1 VTETSVRSESRTQRR
16 DRLLDATAAI
26 VISDGWASVTMSRL
40 AAAVQISRQSVY
52 NELGGKDK
60 LAVALV
66 TRENDRFLAA
76 VQLRLLAN
84 QDNMTAAIMAAVR
97 SALELGEENPLIK
110 AVVSVGHGNEVVLLP
125 LLTVR
130 PEPVLEAA
138 VTMMTTFADEHW
150 TNRVATRRELDE
162 LMDAVVRLTLSHL
175 VQPRWPVARVTAM
188 IGRMVDAAQCGA
200 TQFAAGQS

>member
-1 VTETSVRSESRTQRR
+1 VTDTDVRTENRAQRR

-26 VISDGWASVTMSRL
+26 VISDGWSNVTMSRL

-52 NELGGKDK
+52 NELGGKGE
-60 LAVALV
+60 LAIALV
-66 TRENDRFLAA
+66 TRESDRFLAA

-84 QDNMTAAIMAAVR
+84 QDNMTTAVTAAVR
-97 SALELGEENPLIK
+97 SALELGEESPLIK
-110 AVVSVGHGNEVVLLP
+110 AVISAGHGNEVVLLP

-138 VTMMTTFADEHW
+138 VAMMTTFADEHW
-150 TNRVATRRELDE
+150 GDLVGTRGELAE

-175 VQPRWPVARVTAM
+175 VQPRWSTERVTAM
-188 IGRMVDAAQCGA
+188 IGRMVDAAQWA
-200 TQFAAGQS
+200 DVQS

>member
-1 VTETSVRSESRTQRR
+1 MTETDIRSDSRVERR
-16 DRLLDATAAI
+16 ERLLDATAAI
-26 VISDGWASVTMSRL
+26 VIKNGWASVTMSRL
-40 AAAVQISRQSVY
+40 ATALQISRQSVY
-52 NELGGKDK
+52 NELGSKDK

-84 QDNMTAAIMAAVR
+84 QDDMTAAVAAAVQA
-97 SALELGEENPLIK
+97 ALDQAEGNPLIK
-110 AVVSVGHGNEVVLLP
+110 AVVSGSHGNEDVLLP

-138 VTMMTTFADEHW
+138 VAMMTEFADQHW
-150 TNRVATRRELDE
+150 ADQVGPREQLHE

-175 VQPRWPVARVTAM
+175 VQPRWPTARVTAM
-188 IGRMVDAAQCGA
+188 IARMVKHAQA
-200 TQFAAGQS
+200 STAQP

>member
-1 VTETSVRSESRTQRR
+1 MTETDVRSDSRVQRR
-16 DRLLDATAAI
+16 ERLLDATAAI
-26 VISDGWASVTMSRL
+26 VINDGWACVTMSRL
-40 AAAVQISRQSVY
+40 AAALQISRQSVY
-52 NELGGKDK
+52 NELGSKDK

-84 QDNMTAAIMAAVR
+84 QDDMTAAVAAAVQA
-97 SALELGEENPLIK
+97 ALDQAEGNPLIK
-110 AVVSVGHGNEVVLLP
+110 AVVSGSHGNEDVLLP

-138 VTMMTTFADEHW
+138 VAMMTEFADQHW
-150 TNRVATRRELDE
+150 AGRVGPADQLHE

-175 VQPRWPVARVTAM
+175 VQPRWPTARVTAM
-188 IGRMVDAAQCGA
+188 IGRMVEHAQASAA
-200 TQFAAGQS
+200 

>member
-1 VTETSVRSESRTQRR
+1 VTDTDVRTENRAQRR

-26 VISDGWASVTMSRL
+26 VISDGWSNVTMSRL

-52 NELGGKDK
+52 NELGGKGE
-60 LAVALV
+60 LAIALV
-66 TRENDRFLAA
+66 TRESDRFLAA

-84 QDNMTAAIMAAVR
+84 QDNMTAAVR
-97 SALELGEENPLIK
+97 SALELGEESPLIK
-110 AVVSVGHGNEVVLLP
+110 AVISAGHGNEVVLLP

-138 VTMMTTFADEHW
+138 VAMMTTFADEHW
-150 TNRVATRRELDE
+150 GDLVGTRGELAE

-175 VQPRWPVARVTAM
+175 VQPRWSTERVTAM
-188 IGRMVDAAQCGA
+188 IGRMVDAAQCA
-200 TQFAAGQS
+200 DVQS